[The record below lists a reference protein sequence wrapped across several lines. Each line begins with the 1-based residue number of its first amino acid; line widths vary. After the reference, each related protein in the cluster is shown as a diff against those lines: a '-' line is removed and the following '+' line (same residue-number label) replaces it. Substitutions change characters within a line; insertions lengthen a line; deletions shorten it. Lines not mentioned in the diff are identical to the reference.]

1 MLDQSNIQSNAQY
14 NILLSHQ
21 PQKLNKFKDYPIDLT
36 LNGHTHRG
44 QIIPFSWLIG
54 LFNDYAYGR
63 YDEEGKTAFVSQGI
77 GGWG

>member
-1 MLDQSNIQSNAQY
+1 MLDISNIQSGAQY